1 MSKNARNHAELLAGL
16 AGLSAEEIQDIL
28 VAIGERMIS
37 VPDAARMNKMSA
49 DTFKRRHGDKIRKV
63 TEKLRAV
70 KLRDA
75 LAVPQPLDAA

>member
-1 MSKNARNHAELLAGL
+1 MSKHARNHAELLAGL
-16 AGLSAEEIQDIL
+16 AGLSTEEIQEIL
-28 VAIGERMIS
+28 AAIGERMIS
-37 VPDAARMNKMSA
+37 VPDAARMNKMST

-75 LAVPQPLDAA
+75 LAVPQPLDVA